1 MKKNKNYYIAY
12 VLFENG
18 HKSVMSLETCY
29 VDEELVISTFQS
41 WSRAF
46 IGMELKVL
54 RLSSCYYDDYI
65 GITTKI
71 CW

>member
-18 HKSVMSLETCY
+18 HKSFIALETCY
-29 VDEELVISTFQS
+29 VDEELVILTFQS

-54 RLSSCYYDDYI
+54 RLSSCYYDDF
-65 GITTKI
+65 
-71 CW
+71 